1 MSIKDWFE
9 DLIDNSPIGKKGR
22 KILEQV
28 GHFAIWPGGVGG
40 VPGAALV
47 MGLDFIPGL
56 TIPIWAHIIG
66 GILTAGALAAWREYK
81 QNIGDEPDESTIELV
96 EIKGRI
102 LPVNWDMIIDWIVS
116 TAGGSIAGVGFFF
129 I

>member
-9 DLIDNSPIGKKGR
+9 DGLDSLIGKQGR
-22 KILEQV
+22 KIVEQV

-56 TIPIWAHIIG
+56 TMPIWVHVIG
-66 GILTAGALAAWREYK
+66 GVLTAGALAAWREYN
-81 QNIGDEPDESTIELV
+81 QNIGDPIDESTIEV
-96 EIKGRI
+96 IHFGDRK
-102 LPVNWDMIIDWIVS
+102 LPINKDMIIDWIVS